1 MFVTNNTIAAARTYF
16 YSFIAPA
23 FSASESKAMFDTLLQ
38 KRLNWTKTELM
49 LQSDG
54 RLSESDLLYVRN
66 VAHRLKENEPFQ
78 YIIGETYF
86 YGLTINCDS
95 RVLIPRPETEELV
108 AWLLDDNSPVITSIL
123 DIGTGSGCI
132 ALACKSVL
140 TTCQVTAV
148 DCSKEALDLAQLNA
162 EKLALDISF
171 IEWDVLSNAEGLLDK
186 GFKYDRIIS
195 NPPYIPLRESASM
208 EINVLNFE
216 PELALFVPND
226 NPLLFYKR
234 IMEISLLLLNGNGY
248 LYLEIHEN
256 FALEIS
262 SLLKENGFINIELRK
277 DLQGKPRMIKAKN
290 ATFIV

>member
-1 MFVTNNTIAAARTYF
+1 MFVTNNTISAARSYF
-16 YSFIAPA
+16 NSYIAPA
-23 FSASESKAMFDTLLQ
+23 FSASECKAMFDAVVQ

-49 LQSDG
+49 LQSNG

-86 YGLTINCDS
+86 YGLMLNCDT
-95 RVLIPRPETEELV
+95 RALIPRPETEELV
-108 AWLLDDNSPVITSIL
+108 DWLLEDKSSEITSVL

-148 DCSKEALDLAQLNA
+148 DCSKDALDLAQLNA
-162 EKLALDISF
+162 EKLGLDISF
-171 IEWDVLSNAEGLLDK
+171 VEWDVLSNKAGLLDM
-186 GFKYDRIIS
+186 GITYDRIVS
-195 NPPYIPLRESASM
+195 NPPYIPFQESSSM
-208 EINVLNFE
+208 EMNVLKFE

-234 IMEISLLLLNGNGY
+234 IMDISIQLLTDNGY
-248 LYLEIHEN
+248 LFVEIHEN
-256 FALEIS
+256 YAHDIS
-262 SLLKENGFINIELRK
+262 SILKEKGFINIELRK
-277 DLQGKPRMIKAKN
+277 DLQGKPRMIKAKK

>member
-16 YSFIAPA
+16 YSYIAPA
-23 FSASESKAMFDTLLQ
+23 FSASESKAMFDAVVQ

-54 RLSESDLLYVRN
+54 RLSESDLLYIRN

-78 YIIGETYF
+78 YIIGETFF
-86 YGLTINCDS
+86 YGLAINCDS

-108 AWLLDDNSPVITSIL
+108 AWLLEDNSTEISSIL

-132 ALACKSVL
+132 ALACKNVL
-140 TTCQVTAV
+140 TRCQVTAV
-148 DCSKEALDLAQLNA
+148 DCSRDALDLAQLNA

-171 IEWDVLSNAEGLLDK
+171 VEWDVLSNAEGLLDK
-186 GFKYDRIIS
+186 GLKYDRIIS
-195 NPPYIPLRESASM
+195 NPPYIPFRESVSM

-234 IMEISLLLLNGNGY
+234 IMEISLLLLNENGY

-262 SLLKENGFINIELRK
+262 SLLKEKGFINIELRK
-277 DLQGKPRMIKAKN
+277 DLQGKARMIKAKK